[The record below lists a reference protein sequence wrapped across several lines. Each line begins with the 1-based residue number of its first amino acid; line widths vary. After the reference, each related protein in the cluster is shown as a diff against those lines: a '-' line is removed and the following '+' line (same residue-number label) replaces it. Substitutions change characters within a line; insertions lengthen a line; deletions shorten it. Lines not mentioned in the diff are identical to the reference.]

1 MAEIADLSERMRANM
16 SAERDEI
23 RRGALLPLVWAR
35 AAGPLLDAPYVVK
48 DVISPGGLIVIYGA
62 PKSGKTFFVTDLG
75 LRVAMAQPWFN
86 HRVRAG
92 LVLYIASEMG
102 RRAER
107 RVWAWL
113 DHHLGDV
120 ADRDLPFAIV
130 PKVVNLLDA
139 VAVERLVATI
149 DSMID
154 TRGKPA
160 LLIVDTLARSM
171 AGGDENS
178 AQDMGRAIAVA
189 DRLRDQFNT
198 ATVLVHHAGKDVTKG
213 GRGSSALLGAADAYI
228 LVESD
233 QAGGHVATVEWSR
246 DGEAGQRYGFRLL
259 PVELGTDTDGDVA
272 MTCVLVPSAEA
283 TAKAAKPVR
292 RDVALDALREAIGE
306 HGQVMPDT
314 STIPKGV
321 RAVTLDQ
328 WKARWMLRTGY
339 EDSSGNSIA
348 VNFHKDKDALLK
360 AGKVSI
366 SKPYAWTSE

>member
-1 MAEIADLSERMRANM
+1 MAEVADLTEHLRAKV
-16 SAERDEI
+16 SADHDEL
-23 RRGALLPLVWAR
+23 RKSALLPLVWAR
-35 AAGPLLDAPYVVK
+35 DAGPLLDTPYVVK
-48 DVISPGGLIVIYGA
+48 KVIGLGELIVIYGA
-62 PKSGKTFFVTDLG
+62 PKSGKTFFVTDMSLH
-75 LRVAMAQPWFN
+75 VAAALPWFD
-86 HRVRAG
+86 HRVKRG
-92 LVLYIASEMG
+92 LVIYIASEMG

-107 RVWAWL
+107 RVRAWL
-113 DHHLGDV
+113 DHHLGDA
-120 ADRDLPFAIV
+120 ADFDLPFAIV
-130 PKVVNLLDA
+130 PRVVNLLDELH
-139 VAVERLVATI
+139 VERLVATLE
-149 DSMID
+149 SLVAA
-154 TRGKPA
+154 RGKPV
-160 LLIVDTLARSM
+160 LIVVDTLARSM

-189 DRLRDQFNT
+189 DRLRDQFST
-198 ATVLVHHAGKDVTKG
+198 ATVLVHHAGKDVAKG

-228 LVESD
+228 MVESD

-259 PVELGTDTDGDVA
+259 PVELGTDIDGDVA
-272 MTCVLVPSAEA
+272 MTCVLLPSTEA
-283 TAKAAKPVR
+283 TAKPAKPVR
-292 RDVALDALREAIGE
+292 RDVALEALREAIGE
-306 HGQVMPDT
+306 YGQVMPDT